1 MATEFLAA
9 LRAHALYPELTAAA
23 RGGTI
28 ADGLSMLRKHDP
40 VFLRQVHLSVF
51 LALPLPLP
59 LPLAVAVAVSLAVAV
74 ALPLCLS
81 ASLPL
86 CLSASLP
93 LCRSDSLS
101 ICLSVSLSL
110 CLSVSLSDRCRRGAR
125 SSWRSCTPFYPSSDG
140 KVWRASS
147 VCRCGP
153 Q

>member
-86 CLSASLP
+86 CRSAALT
-93 LCRSDSLS
+93 LCLF
-101 ICLSVSLSL
+101 VSLSL